1 MIEKH
6 FEDVV
11 TAKIDMQDALVKWV
25 NANED
30 FYVLTGIKLSDMP
43 KGGVPLGY
51 ADLLINIESLYNK
64 YLKSK
69 EDYEI
74 EYNKCKKQLDKLN
87 NRVHRLIIEYT
98 YIDRE
103 IDRKSDKETLKILN
117 KYHNI
122 EITYPYFR
130 RIKIIAKKEFENT
143 LGNTL

>member
-6 FEDVV
+6 FENVV
-11 TAKIDMQDALVKWV
+11 TAKIDMQNALRQWV

-30 FYVLTGIKLSDMP
+30 FYTLTGIKLSDMP

-51 ADLLINIESLYNK
+51 ADLLINIESLYNE
-64 YLKSK
+64 YLRLK
-69 EDYEI
+69 EEYEN
-74 EYNKCKKQLDKLN
+74 EYKKCKKELDKLN

-103 IDRKSDKETLKILN
+103 IDRKSDKETLLTLK

-122 EITYPYFR
+122 DLTYPYFR
-130 RIKIIAKKEFENT
+130 RVKIIAKKEFEKILSNT
-143 LGNTL
+143 L